1 MTERKSRYREFCQNS
16 YVPLHQQPWWLDAVC
31 HPEGWDVAL
40 AFDGSG
46 AVTGALPWFRKSRW
60 GLWVVQQPPF
70 TTYAGPVLR
79 YPDEPNF
86 KLQSRY
92 SFEKKVCSA
101 LIQQLP
107 RVAFF
112 VQNFQ
117 PEISN
122 WLPFYWE
129 NFKQTT
135 RYTYVFDRMENMEM
149 ITAGM
154 KNTLRSDLKKAAK
167 ATVWQ
172 QENDAWELVFA
183 LYNKSWQRKK
193 ASQPYSF
200 DTFLRLHE
208 ALAAR
213 GQMICF
219 IARDR
224 SNGTP
229 HAGLYA
235 VFDERQASVLLTGVE
250 PEYKSSCAI
259 YGLFVEMIRWCG
271 ERNLSLDFE
280 GSMQPEIEHVF
291 RAFGARQQPY
301 FQVWKARNRLLELI
315 FHLTH

>member
-1 MTERKSRYREFCQNS
+1 
-16 YVPLHQQPWWLDAVC
+16 
-31 HPEGWDVAL
+31 VAL

-46 AVTGALPWFRKSRW
+46 AVVGALPWFQKRRW
-60 GLWVVQQPPF
+60 GLGVVQQPPF

-79 YPDEPNF
+79 YPEEPNF

-92 SFEKKVCSA
+92 SFEKKVYSA

-107 RVAFF
+107 PVAFF
-112 VQNFQ
+112 VQNFR
-117 PEISN
+117 PEASN

-135 RYTYVFDRMENMEM
+135 RYTYVFDHIENMEV

-154 KNTLRSDLKKAAK
+154 KNTLRSDLKKA
-167 ATVWQ
+167 TQSCVWQ

-183 LYNKSWQRKK
+183 LYNKSLSRKNTIR
-193 ASQPYSF
+193 PYDF
-200 DTFLRLHE
+200 DTFQRLHK

-213 GQMICF
+213 GQMVCF

-224 SNGTP
+224 HTGAP

-235 VFDERQASVLLTGVE
+235 VFDEQQASVLLTGVD
-250 PEYKSSCAI
+250 PVYKYSCAI
-259 YGLFVEMIRWCG
+259 YGLFVEVIRWGG
-271 ERNLSLDFE
+271 ERKLTLDFE
-280 GSMQPEIEHVF
+280 GSMQAEIEHTF

-301 FQVWKARNRLLELI
+301 FQIWKARNRFLELI